1 MVENSEFV
9 ADYTFLC
16 YEAKIS
22 STGVIDP
29 EKRLVVFA
37 DSKPQLTDMRPF
49 VVKKCPFI
57 KAFFSHLR
65 LADIELE
72 ATRSYRKIEP

>member
-49 VVKKCPFI
+49 VVKKWPF
-57 KAFFSHLR
+57 KALFSHLR